1 MWRCLKPLGSS
12 HKNVFCQ
19 TMLTL
24 SYGNRGPPSLVVGGR
39 RGRPPGISEEEE
51 EEEAMDW
58 SATPPALLPDSDG
71 ETFTDGQP
79 KEAKGSQQL
88 P

>member
-1 MWRCLKPLGSS
+1 MG
-12 HKNVFCQ
+12 
-19 TMLTL
+19 T
-24 SYGNRGPPSLVVGGR
+24 GDPPWLVVGWR
-39 RGRPPGISEEEE
+39 SGRPPGILEE

-58 SATPPALLPDSDG
+58 SATPPALPPDSEG
-71 ETFTDGQP
+71 VTFADGQL

>member
-1 MWRCLKPLGSS
+1 MG
-12 HKNVFCQ
+12 
-19 TMLTL
+19 T
-24 SYGNRGPPSLVVGGR
+24 GDPPWLVVGWR
-39 RGRPPGISEEEE
+39 SGRPPGISEEEK